1 MNIDYQDTNI
11 FEVDY
16 TYRIQIFEKYLENQ
30 NCSQEH
36 YANYKAGLIP
46 NIFYENNMSKILE
59 LFRKEF
65 LEVKSGIERYE
76 MDNNNDFPMLKSYVN
91 TERDLRKIFDE
102 SQLKDYT
109 ALLERS
115 FDNQKLDEKAAAI
128 SRFFLPTPI
137 LKSYIFQ
144 VEKIF
149 GKGIMV
155 LR

>member
-1 MNIDYQDTNI
+1 MNIDYQDNNI

-16 TYRIQIFEKYLENQ
+16 IYRIQTFEQYLDNQ
-30 NCSQEH
+30 MCSQDH

-46 NIFYENNMSKILE
+46 NIFYEHNIPKILE

-65 LEVKSGIERYE
+65 LEVKSGLESYE
-76 MDNNNDFPMLKSYVN
+76 VDNNNDFPMLKSYVN

-102 SQLKDYT
+102 NQLKDYK

-115 FDNQKLDEKAAAI
+115 FDNQKLDAKAAAV

-144 VEKIF
+144 IEKIF
-149 GKGIMV
+149 GKGI
-155 LR
+155 LD

>member
-1 MNIDYQDTNI
+1 MNINYQDRNI

-16 TYRIQIFEKYLENQ
+16 IYRIQTFEKYLAEPTA
-30 NCSQEH
+30 SQEH

-46 NIFYENNMSKILE
+46 NIFYGNNLRE
-59 LFRKEF
+59 VLTLFRKEF
-65 LEVKSGIERYE
+65 LEIKYGLERYE

-115 FDNQKLDEKAAAI
+115 FDYQKLDAKAAAV

-144 VEKIF
+144 VEKLF
-149 GKGIMV
+149 GEGI
-155 LR
+155 LD

>member
-1 MNIDYQDTNI
+1 MNIDYQDHNI

-16 TYRIQIFEKYLENQ
+16 IYRIQTFEKYLENQ
-30 NCSQEH
+30 MCSQDH

-46 NIFYENNMSKILE
+46 NILYEHNIPKILE
-59 LFRKEF
+59 FFRKEF
-65 LEVKSGIERYE
+65 LEVKSGLEKYE
-76 MDNNNDFPMLKSYVN
+76 VDNNNDFPMLKSYVN

-102 SQLKDYT
+102 NQLKDYT

-115 FDNQKLDEKAAAI
+115 FDNQKLDAKAAAV

-144 VEKIF
+144 VEKLF
-149 GKGIMV
+149 GEGI
-155 LR
+155 LD